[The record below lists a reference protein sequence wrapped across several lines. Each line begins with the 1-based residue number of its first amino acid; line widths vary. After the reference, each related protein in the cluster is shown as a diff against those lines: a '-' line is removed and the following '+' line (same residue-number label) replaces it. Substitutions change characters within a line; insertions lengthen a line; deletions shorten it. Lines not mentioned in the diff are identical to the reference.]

1 MKMELLDN
9 GCLKVLLTEED
20 LQALGLTFDSMDT
33 TNMATQEA
41 IQSLLLTARHETGFD
56 PSMGLV
62 VEALPVDG
70 GCLLLFTPVCTRRRI
85 RLKKAV
91 GPYIY
96 EAEDIEQ
103 LFRLVFAIISCRVD
117 PSSPGQGAPST
128 SSATNTASFSIRL
141 RRYLRK
147 WATCCRSLCTRPG
160 KGMPPLPIRRSTAKP
175 LWWVTPFGAY
185 VRPWKAGDKADGTT
199 RKSRIYRLIEP
210 ESAQPVLWG
219 RRRSAGRCLQLQ
231 YPSPHRRREGPSC
244 R

>member
-85 RLKKAV
+85 RLKKAI

-96 EAEDIEQ
+96 EAEDTEQ
-103 LFRLVFAIISCRVD
+103 LFRLADGLCHHQLTGSPVQ
-117 PSSPGQGAPST
+117 PWTGSSLYQFGDKYRLVLYPST
-128 SSATNTASFSIRL
+128 SLPQEMGNLLQEFVHTAGEGDAAAAYTAEHGKAIVIGDALLRL
-141 RRYLRK
+141 CMAVESR
-147 WATCCRSLCTRPG
+147 G
-160 KGMPPLPIRRSTAKP
+160 QNGQLP
-175 LWWVTPFGAY
+175 
-185 VRPWKAGDKADGTT
+185 
-199 RKSRIYRLIEP
+199 RL
-210 ESAQPVLWG
+210 
-219 RRRSAGRCLQLQ
+219 
-231 YPSPHRRREGPSC
+231 
-244 R
+244 